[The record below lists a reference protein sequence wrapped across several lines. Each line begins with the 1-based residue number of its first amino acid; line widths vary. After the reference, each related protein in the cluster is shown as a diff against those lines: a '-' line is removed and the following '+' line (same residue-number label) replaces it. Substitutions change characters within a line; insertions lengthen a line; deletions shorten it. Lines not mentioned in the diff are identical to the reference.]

1 MRKRSKSKNN
11 LNLHK
16 KFKNKIPPLQEEGGK
31 NGKISNKQYRLQPID
46 NQKVQTNNNYVPQTE
61 QLKIF

>member
-46 NQKVQTNNNYVPQTE
+46 N
-61 QLKIF
+61 